1 MIIKKYETSSMSAT
15 QVAPQ
20 APYIGSDYY
29 V

>member
-1 MIIKKYETSSMSAT
+1 MIIKEYETNSMSAA
-15 QVAPQ
+15 QVAHQ

>member
-1 MIIKKYETSSMSAT
+1 MIIKKYETSLMSAA

-20 APYIGSDYY
+20 APYIDSDYY

>member
-1 MIIKKYETSSMSAT
+1 MIIKKYETSSMSAA

-20 APYIGSDYY
+20 APYIGNDYY

>member
-1 MIIKKYETSSMSAT
+1 MIIKEDETNAMSAA